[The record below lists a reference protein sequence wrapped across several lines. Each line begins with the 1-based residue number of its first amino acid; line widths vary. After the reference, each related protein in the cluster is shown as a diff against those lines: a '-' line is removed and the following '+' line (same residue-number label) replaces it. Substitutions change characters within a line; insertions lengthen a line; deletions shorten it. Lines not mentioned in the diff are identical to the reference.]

1 MTTVQLGFGFDEPGL
16 TPPAA
21 KPKARKAVAAWPARV
36 SAPVAAPVHLPGP
49 PAVPAS
55 AATVPANFA
64 AVLEGMACAL
74 EQHPDYRVLRRLP
87 VQTRFAD
94 ASAGPITRVLI
105 LDTETTGLD
114 ASRDKVIE
122 LALVRI
128 DVDTLSGQPVGMAQV
143 YDGLQDPGMPIPKTA
158 RDITGITDAM
168 VSGQQL
174 DQARIASLLDGA
186 DLVIAHNAGFD
197 RPFVE
202 ACLPQMAGL
211 DWACSF
217 ADIDWNAAGRGSA
230 KLSALAADLGWFYDA
245 HRAEMDCHAL
255 LKVLMAEVP
264 GLGQSGLARL
274 IASAQAPSYRLQ
286 ATGAPFDAKDQLK
299 SRGYRWDAT
308 GKVWHT
314 RIASDAALQA
324 ECAWLKQAVY
334 GGRAA
339 RLQWERHDAKS
350 RYSTR
355 GGTLGWVQLQDL
367 P

>member
-1 MTTVQLGFGFDEPGL
+1 MTTVQLGFGFDEPAL

-21 KPKARKAVAAWPARV
+21 KPKARRAVAAWPAPV
-36 SAPVAAPVHLPGP
+36 SAPSRVSTPAPA
-49 PAVPAS
+49 PAVAS
-55 AATVPANFA
+55 PVPVPATFP

-87 VQTRFAD
+87 VQTQFA
-94 ASAGPITRVLI
+94 AALAGSVTRVLI

-114 ASRDKVIE
+114 AARDKVIE
-122 LALVRI
+122 LALVRV
-128 DVDTLSGQPVGMAQV
+128 DVDTQTGQPVGTAQV
-143 YDGLQDPGMPIPKTA
+143 YDGLQDPGMPIPKIA

-174 DQARIASLLDGA
+174 DQVRIASLLDGV

-202 ACLPQMAGL
+202 ACLPRAAGL

-217 ADIDWNAAGRGSA
+217 ADIDWSAAGRGSA

-274 IASAQAPSYRLQ
+274 IAGAQAPSYRLQ

-308 GKVWHT
+308 AKVWHT
-314 RIASDAALQA
+314 RLAGDAALQA

-339 RLQWERHDAKS
+339 RLQWERHDASS
-350 RYSTR
+350 RYSSR

-367 P
+367 S